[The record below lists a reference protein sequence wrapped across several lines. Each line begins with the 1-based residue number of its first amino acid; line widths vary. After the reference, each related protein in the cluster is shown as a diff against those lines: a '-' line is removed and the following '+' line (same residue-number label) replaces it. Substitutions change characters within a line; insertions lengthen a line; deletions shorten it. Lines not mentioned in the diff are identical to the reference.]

1 MRRAA
6 ALAGAVVLAAGVAL
20 AFPAAAHAA
29 DGDTEIQIL
38 GVNDFHG
45 RIVADG
51 QNAGAAVLA
60 GAVKQLTAENPNTV
74 FAGAGDFIGASI
86 FESYSDDDNP
96 TIDALNGSTLQV
108 SSVGNH
114 EFDQGY
120 EDLIKHVIP
129 RANWEYL
136 GANVQ
141 LKAGGDAL
149 APTWTTTVAGVK
161 IGFVGAVTE
170 HLHELVS
177 PAGISMLDI
186 TDIAKAVNAGAAALK
201 ADGAKIVVML
211 VHEGY
216 ADTSCTNLTDPV
228 SDLGRVIRVVSGD
241 IDAVISGHTHL
252 AYDCTVPVGQRSKVG
267 NPTRDL
273 PVMQAGKY
281 GAALDQ
287 LVFSVDPAGTITGI
301 AHKLLPLTS
310 QDADGNW
317 SANYPAD
324 AGVAAVV
331 NAAVAKADK
340 LKGQKVGTIA
350 QGYYRAATAD
360 GSENRGGESNLGNL
374 VAESQRYGAEKSGA
388 GTVDLAVMNPG
399 GLRADFLGD
408 SAAGYPATVTYGQ
421 ANDVQPFGNG
431 MIVMTLTG
439 AQLKQVLEE
448 QWQPDG
454 ASRPI
459 LRLGLSNGF
468 QYTYDP
474 TAARNQHVTAM
485 WLDGKQV
492 QPADRLRVA
501 ANAFLAEGGDNFTT
515 LASGTSRVDIGILD
529 LQASLSYFQA
539 MSASGPIPAD
549 DSQHSVGVVFPSA
562 APAGYAQGDTVT
574 FTVSSLVFPAPANA
588 SRPHDTSVT
597 VSLGDTVLG
606 TFPISSLTTNEGNDE
621 TGVAGISVKLP
632 ADAPVGAATLTLTG
646 NVTGTSMPVAITVHA
661 ALAATGT
668 DMSGPLAAAGLLLLV
683 GSALVVAARRRT
695 RADAAEVSVG

>member
-1 MRRAA
+1 MRRVTAFT
-6 ALAGAVVLAAGVAL
+6 GAVVLAAGVAL
-20 AFPAAAHAA
+20 ALPATAAAAP
-29 DGDTEIQIL
+29 GDTEIQIL
-38 GVNDFHG
+38 GINDFHG

-60 GAVKQLTAENPNTV
+60 GAVKELTADNPNTV

-86 FESYSDDDNP
+86 FESYSDHDNP
-96 TIDALNGSTLQV
+96 TIDALNTSGLQV

-129 RANWEYL
+129 RANWKYL
-136 GANVQ
+136 GANVK

-170 HLHELVS
+170 HLNELVS
-177 PAGISMLDI
+177 PAGIAKLDI
-186 TDIAKAVNAGAAALK
+186 TDIGKAVNSGAAALK
-201 ADGAKIVVML
+201 AGGAQIVVML

-216 ADTSCTNLTDPV
+216 ADTSCTGLTDPA
-228 SDLGRVIRVVSGD
+228 SDLGRVIRVVSGNV
-241 IDAVISGHTHL
+241 DAVLSGHTHL
-252 AYDCTVPVGQRSKVG
+252 AYDCTVPLSQRSKVG

-287 LVFSVDPAGTITGI
+287 LVFSVDTAGAITGI

-324 AGVAAVV
+324 ATTQAVV
-331 NAAVAKADK
+331 DAAVAKANV
-340 LKGQKVGTIA
+340 LKSQKVGTLSE
-350 QGYYRAATAD
+350 GYYRATTAD

-388 GTVDLAVMNPG
+388 GTVDLALMNPG
-399 GLRADFLGD
+399 GLRADLVGNN
-408 SAAGYPATVTYGQ
+408 AGGYPAPVTYGQ

-431 MIVMTLTG
+431 MMVMTLTG

-454 ASRPI
+454 ASRPV
-459 LRLGLSNGF
+459 LRLGLSSGF

-474 TAARNQHVTAM
+474 AAARNEHITAM

-492 QPADRLRVA
+492 QSTDRLRVA
-501 ANAFLAEGGDNFTT
+501 ANSFLAAGGDNFQT
-515 LASGTSRVDIGILD
+515 LASGTNRVDIGILD
-529 LQASLSYFQA
+529 LQATLTYLKA
-539 MSASGPIPAD
+539 MSASGAIPAAD
-549 DSQHSVGVVFPSA
+549 AQHSVGVAFPST
-562 APAGYAQGDTVT
+562 APTSYAQGGPVT
-574 FTVSSLVFPAPANA
+574 FTLSSLAFPAAAN
-588 SRPHDTSVT
+588 SNRPHDTSVT
-597 VSLGDTVLG
+597 VSLNGAVLG
-606 TFPISSLTTNEGNDE
+606 TFPISAFTTTEGMDE
-621 TGVAGISVKLP
+621 TGVAGVSVVLP
-632 ADAPVGAATLTLTG
+632 DNAPVGAVALTVTG
-646 NVTGTSMPVAITVHA
+646 NVTGTSIPVVITVHA
-661 ALAATGT
+661 ALASTGVDT
-668 DMSGPLAAAGLLLLV
+668 SGPLAAGLLLLLA
-683 GSALVVAARRRT
+683 GCALVVAARRRT
-695 RADAAEVSVG
+695 GTGVAVS

>member
-1 MRRAA
+1 MRRVTAFT
-6 ALAGAVVLAAGVAL
+6 GAIVLATGVAL
-20 AFPAAAHAA
+20 AFPTAANAA

-38 GVNDFHG
+38 GINDFHG

-51 QNAGAAVLA
+51 QNAGAAVVA
-60 GAVKQLTAENPNTV
+60 GAVKQLTAGNPNTV

-86 FESYSDDDNP
+86 FESYSDHDDP
-96 TIDALNGSTLQV
+96 TIDALNESGMQV

-186 TDIAKAVNAGAAALK
+186 TDIAKAVNGGAAALR
-201 ADGAKIVVML
+201 ADGAQIVVML

-216 ADTSCTNLTDPV
+216 ADTSCTGLTDPA

-241 IDAVISGHTHL
+241 IDAVLSGHTHL
-252 AYDCTVPVGQRSKVG
+252 EYDCTVPLAQRSKVG

-287 LVFSVDPAGTITGI
+287 LVFSVDASGAITGI
-301 AHKLLPLTS
+301 DHQLLPLTS

-324 AGVAAVV
+324 ASVAAVV
-331 NAAVAKADK
+331 DAAVAKADA
-340 LKGQKVGTIA
+340 LKGQKVGTLSE
-350 QGYYRAATAD
+350 GYYRATTAD

-399 GLRADFLGD
+399 GLRADLLGNN
-408 SAAGYPATVTYGQ
+408 AGGYPATVTYGQ

-431 MIVMTLTG
+431 MMVMTLTG

-459 LRLGLSNGF
+459 LRLGLSSGF

-474 TAARNQHVTAM
+474 AAARNQHVTAM

-492 QPADRLRVA
+492 LPTDRLRVA
-501 ANAFLAEGGDNFTT
+501 ANSFLAAGGDNFET
-515 LASGTSRVDIGILD
+515 LASGTNRVDIGILD
-529 LQASLSYFQA
+529 LQATLSYFEA
-539 MSASGPIPAD
+539 MSASGAIPAD
-549 DSQHSVGVVFPSA
+549 DAQHSVGVAFPSA
-562 APAGYAQGDTVT
+562 APASYAQGGAVT
-574 FTVSSLVFPAPANA
+574 FTLSSL
-588 SRPHDTSVT
+588 
-597 VSLGDTVLG
+597 
-606 TFPISSLTTNEGNDE
+606 
-621 TGVAGISVKLP
+621 
-632 ADAPVGAATLTLTG
+632 
-646 NVTGTSMPVAITVHA
+646 
-661 ALAATGT
+661 
-668 DMSGPLAAAGLLLLV
+668 
-683 GSALVVAARRRT
+683 
-695 RADAAEVSVG
+695 